1 MSLPTPPRLV
11 NDSHPNIVEPDF
23 AFQPN
28 RHIGRTGGP
37 LLRVG
42 ELHNMASRAPSN
54 FQGVT
59 EPDWVL
65 APAVRW
71 IIVDDGAV
79 VFNPGNDAFV
89 DLNESATELWE
100 LLRAVDW
107 SSADA
112 EAELSR
118 RYLIGSSEAHD
129 VVSAFLAELS
139 SFAVVERRR
148 AS

>member
-1 MSLPTPPRLV
+1 M
-11 NDSHPNIVEPDF
+11 
-23 AFQPN
+23 
-28 RHIGRTGGP
+28 
-37 LLRVG
+37 
-42 ELHNMASRAPSN
+42 
-54 FQGVT
+54 
-59 EPDWVL
+59 PDWIL

-71 IIVDDGAV
+71 ILVDDGAV
-79 VFNPGNDAFV
+79 VFNPANDAFV

-112 EAELSR
+112 ERELSQ
-118 RYLIGSSEAHD
+118 RYGMGSSEAHD
-129 VVSAFLAELS
+129 VVSTFLAELS